1 MANLS
6 ANLSG
11 YGAVTAVSVT
21 AEDGTFTDDV
31 TVTDALT
38 AGTVNGMALVTGTD
52 TSGTPASITYHRVGN
67 FYVGI
72 GAGAP
77 TSWAV
82 PRGSLYFNTSG
93 TLFYQKW
100 GTGAGDWIA
109 LTQSGAANPSFA
121 GLTVASS
128 FLSMAAGVPLQ
139 LLEGTAPAG
148 VANSARLFT
157 QDNGGG
163 KTQLMVI
170 FGSGV
175 AQQLAI
181 EA

>member
-11 YGAVTAVSVT
+11 YGAVNAVTVT

-31 TVTDALT
+31 AVTDALT
-38 AGTVNGMALVTGTD
+38 AATINGMVVTSGID
-52 TSGTPASITYHRVGN
+52 VSGTPASIAYRRLGD

-77 TSWAV
+77 TWDV
-82 PRGSLYFNTSG
+82 PVGSIYFNTSA

-100 GTGAGDWIA
+100 GAAAGNWIA
-109 LTQSGAANPSFA
+109 LTQSGSANPSFA
-121 GLTVASS
+121 GAAITSS
-128 FLSMAAGVPLQ
+128 FLGMAAGVPIQ
-139 LLEGTAPAG
+139 FLEGTAPSG
-148 VANSARLFT
+148 VANSARLFA
-157 QDNGGG
+157 QDNGSG